1 VRLVI
6 VYFLLAEA
14 LWLSACTTTTEV
26 NGKQVANADPAPA
39 DGDPKRRV
47 AIRLQLASN
56 YYQQRNYNVA
66 LEELGRVLQIEPDN
80 AAAHGLRGLIYLD
93 LDDRAQAEASFS
105 RAITLTPDNAEL
117 NNNYGWFLC
126 RTGRER
132 EAIVYFQK
140 AGATQLYQTPA
151 LAYRNAGICLMQV
164 RDYSAA
170 EQNLKRAFEL
180 DAADLTTKFHLT
192 RAYIALRQIERA
204 RFYHGLFEKELGET
218 SETIWLSM
226 RIARASGDV
235 RSERQ
240 FADELRRRYP
250 NSAETAALG
259 RGAFDE

>member
-1 VRLVI
+1 MHVVIMVLLV
-6 VYFLLAEA
+6 AGA
-14 LWLSACTTTTEV
+14 MWLSACTTTTEV
-26 NGKQVANADPAPA
+26 NGKPVANLDPTPA

-56 YYQQRNYNVA
+56 YYEQRNYNVA

-80 AAAHGLRGLIYLD
+80 TAALGLRGLIYLE
-93 LDDRAQAEASFS
+93 LDDRAQAEENFS
-105 RAITLTPDNAEL
+105 RAIKLSPENADL

-132 EAIVYFQK
+132 ESVPYFQK
-140 AGATQLYQTPA
+140 AGTTRQYQTPA
-151 LAYRNAGICLMQV
+151 LAYRNAGVCLMQV
-164 RDYSAA
+164 RDYPAA
-170 EQNLKRAFEL
+170 EQNLKRAFEI

-192 RAYIALRQIERA
+192 RVYIALRQIERA

-218 SETIWLSM
+218 SETIWLSL
-226 RIARASGDV
+226 RIARASGDL

-250 NSAETAALG
+250 NSAETAALV
-259 RGAFDE
+259 RGVFDE